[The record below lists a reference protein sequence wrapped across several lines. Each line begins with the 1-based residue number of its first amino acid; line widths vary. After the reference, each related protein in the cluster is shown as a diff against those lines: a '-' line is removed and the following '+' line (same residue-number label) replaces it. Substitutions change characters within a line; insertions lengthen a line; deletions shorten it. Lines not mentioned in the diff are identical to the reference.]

1 MSPIRIIILLLALA
15 AAGGAA
21 LLVTQMTA
29 VQVVSEA
36 VSRTETLIQPREV
49 PEAKVL
55 IVTRDMEVGE
65 VIQASDL
72 KWVARPQS
80 VVIEGHITQSGE
92 VDAGRV
98 VVGAV
103 VRVPLYANE
112 PIMLARLARR
122 GKAGLLPDLMQPDMR
137 AVAVEISPE
146 TASGGFILPNDRVDL
161 ILSYRQKASPTNGLL
176 TDRDLSKT
184 ILQNVRVLAIDQGLT
199 AGREKDGSPRSN
211 SVGRTATLEVSPRE
225 AELVA
230 LAQSLG
236 AISLVLR
243 PFDAEALAAPRNPLY
258 SLMDTETGP
267 AGITVI
273 RNGRASQA
281 GIGGL

>member
-29 VQVVSEA
+29 PQVVSEA
-36 VSRTETLIQPREV
+36 VSRTETLIQPREI
-49 PEAKVL
+49 PEVKIL

-65 VIQASDL
+65 VIQAKDL
-72 KWVARPQS
+72 KWVQRPQS
-80 VVIEGHITQSGE
+80 TFVEGQITQTGG
-92 VDAGRV
+92 VDAGRE

-103 VRVPLYANE
+103 VRAPLYANE
-112 PIMLARLARR
+112 PVMQRRVVGR
-122 GKAGLLPDLMQPDMR
+122 GKAGILPALMEADMR

-161 ILSYRQKASPTNGLL
+161 ILTYRERATPANGLFM
-176 TDRDLSKT
+176 DRDASRT
-184 ILQNVRVLAIDQGLT
+184 ILQNVRVLAIDQGLS
-199 AGREKDGSPRSN
+199 AGQEKDGAPRN
-211 SVGRTATLEVSPRE
+211 SSIGRTATLEVTPEE

-230 LAQSLG
+230 VSQQMG
-236 AISLVLR
+236 EISLILR
-243 PFDAEALAAPRNPLY
+243 PFDAQALSAPRNPLY
-258 SLMDTETGP
+258 SIMDANSGP
-267 AGITVI
+267 GGITVI

-281 GIGGL
+281 VNGGS